1 MEIET
6 TSKIEN
12 VLESSKEII
21 TELPKEKKHTRLTKL
36 TTPIKQTEA
45 VKEKKTADMKK
56 YYREY
61 MKERYNKDHE
71 KGKNIS
77 KTNYYIRKG
86 ICTLE
91 DKHIY
96 GEHLAYVVKAKQA
109 MTELKERNPYFFKYV
124 LEEFT
129 DVE

>member
-1 MEIET
+1 METNKTSEIE
-6 TSKIEN
+6 N
-12 VLESSKEII
+12 GLES
-21 TELPKEKKHTRLTKL
+21 PKKNQTRLTKL
-36 TTPIKQTEA
+36 TTPIDKP

-91 DKHIY
+91 DKQIY
-96 GEHLAYVVKAKQA
+96 GEHLVYVVKAKQA
-109 MTELKERNPYFFKYV
+109 MIELKEQNPYFFKYV

>member
-1 MEIET
+1 MET
-6 TSKIEN
+6 TTKIEKD
-12 VLESSKEII
+12 LESQKEII
-21 TELPKEKKHTRLTKL
+21 IETVKENQTNL
-36 TTPIKQTEA
+36 TTQNAKPI
-45 VKEKKTADMKK
+45 KEKKTADMKK

-109 MTELKERNPYFFKYV
+109 MIELKEQNPYFFKYV

-129 DVE
+129 NVE